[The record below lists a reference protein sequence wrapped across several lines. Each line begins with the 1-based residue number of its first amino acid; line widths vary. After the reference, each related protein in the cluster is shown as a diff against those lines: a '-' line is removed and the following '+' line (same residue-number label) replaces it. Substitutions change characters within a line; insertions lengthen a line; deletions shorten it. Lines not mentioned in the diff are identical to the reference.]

1 MLLLKKVQYPDG
13 QHMPSPEPKADMTPL
28 SRFRMGC
35 GPLRASGF
43 IFVVCC
49 AGFLALASCG
59 GGGGGSGGN
68 PGGGGGNNP
77 GGGGGNN
84 PGGGGGGNLGP
95 TAADFEADPEYHG
108 LRDASGDAENWALDA
123 TGAAAAYAR
132 IAPEGSSA
140 ADLAPGE
147 GVTIAVIDSGIDL
160 DHWEFVGADVTE
172 EIPTAF
178 GGNGDGPASG
188 STPYESSH
196 GTAVASIILAQRGS
210 SGGPLIDRNR
220 MGTKDSLD
228 HNFHGIAWR
237 AKMRFFS
244 ARLGVG
250 ILAPVGDIRAA
261 SPYDPLPVTT
271 LPPAPGLP
279 PPPSLKSEQARTDS
293 WIDTVLTNDPTARP
307 DIISISFGG
316 QGLAENYDLAEIR
329 RELVGEIAA
338 RAQAGRADKTLIVAA
353 AGNDHGH
360 QCTPGSANCIP
371 CSDTVR
377 RPPRCVMAGV
387 VQLGSKLDAT
397 SPAVDAA
404 LQVFFDELKSHVVAV
419 VATDRDGN
427 IATFS
432 NRCGIAA
439 KWCIAAPG
447 VDILVARFNPGM
459 LLGSLGDRSYLKIDG
474 TSFSAPYVAGG
485 LAVLMHYVEST
496 GSSMGNVEI
505 LMRLYSTADQ
515 SGAAAPDS
523 VAAGEQ
529 CPDHLNMEGTTTGE
543 CELSSIFGW
552 GRMDLDAATMP
563 LGVTTIALGDTLY
576 DLRVPAASSG
586 FRGGAAFG
594 NALTAGLRGRTITVF
609 DEFDFPFRVDLD
621 RFVAPAAMPA
631 MGYRLVRFLEPET
644 EFYETGG
651 GVRVAVKPGTAGG
664 LVDMPL
670 ASARLR
676 FGINHSSWEGPD
688 SAWAT
693 GHASLIPLSD
703 GGASLTFGNSA
714 LQFSAFAT
722 SPKFADAGQGPPQT
736 AGAMLSWNPANGPLG
751 FRVGALHEFG
761 SSLGMEATGAFG
773 DFASDLAFAGVGLR
787 AEAGGWEWS
796 AAAEL
801 GRSTPKASP
810 GSVQEVSG
818 LASSAFSVSGE
829 RSFKGG
835 GQLHLSAAW
844 PLRVERGRLQLKVA
858 TSRDKQRNVQH
869 ETVDTSLVPSGRQL
883 DLGAKWRQPVGVE
896 GGELRLGAALSLEP
910 GHEAGR
916 SPELAL
922 MAGYHFSF

>member
-1 MLLLKKVQYPDG
+1 M
-13 QHMPSPEPKADMTPL
+13 
-28 SRFRMGC
+28 
-35 GPLRASGF
+35 
-43 IFVVCC
+43 
-49 AGFLALASCG
+49 
-59 GGGGGSGGN
+59 
-68 PGGGGGNNP
+68 
-77 GGGGGNN
+77 
-84 PGGGGGGNLGP
+84 
-95 TAADFEADPEYHG
+95 
-108 LRDASGDAENWALDA
+108 
-123 TGAAAAYAR
+123 
-132 IAPEGSSA
+132 
-140 ADLAPGE
+140 
-147 GVTIAVIDSGIDL
+147 
-160 DHWEFVGADVTE
+160 
-172 EIPTAF
+172 
-178 GGNGDGPASG
+178 
-188 STPYESSH
+188 
-196 GTAVASIILAQRGS
+196 
-210 SGGPLIDRNR
+210 
-220 MGTKDSLD
+220 KDTRD

-237 AKMRFFS
+237 ARMRFFS
-244 ARLGVG
+244 ANVG
-250 ILAPVGDIRAA
+250 AILAPVGDIRAT
-261 SPYDPLPVTT
+261 SPYSPFSIDELE
-271 LPPAPGLP
+271 A
-279 PPPSLKSEQARTDS
+279 SQSQTDE
-293 WIDTVLTNDPTARP
+293 WIDTVLTDPTEEP

-316 QGLAENYDLAEIR
+316 PGLAENYDRTQITTALADDID
-329 RELVGEIAA
+329 L
-338 RAQAGRADKTLIVAA
+338 RAQTGKMDRDKTLIVIA
-353 AGNDHGH
+353 AGNDHNH
-360 QCTPGSANCIP
+360 QCTPGSASCGI
-371 CSDTVR
+371 DGR
-377 RPPRCVMAGV
+377 
-387 VQLGSKLDAT
+387 LDAT

-404 LQVFFDELKSHVVAV
+404 LQVFFDDLKSHVVAV
-419 VATDRDGN
+419 VATQRNGN
-427 IATFS
+427 IAIFS

-447 VDILVARFNPGM
+447 EDILVARFSPGM
-459 LLGSLGDRSYLKIDG
+459 LLGSLGDRSYLKVRG

-485 LAVLMHYVEST
+485 LALLMQRFPTV
-496 GSSMGNVEI
+496 GNHDI
-505 LMRLYSTADQ
+505 LMLLYRTADQ
-515 SGAAAPDS
+515 SGAAAPDDP
-523 VAAGEQ
+523 AATGGQ
-529 CPDHLNMEGTTTGE
+529 CPDHLDTDGDLDD
-543 CELSSIFGW
+543 CELSSVFGR
-552 GRMDLDAATMP
+552 GRMDLDAATRPDGPM
-563 LGVTTIALGDTLY
+563 TIALGDTLY

-594 NALTAGLRGRTITVF
+594 NALTAGLRGRAITVF

-631 MGYRLVRFLEPET
+631 IGYRLVRFLEPET

-651 GVRVAVKPGTAGG
+651 GVRVAVKPGTPGG

-714 LQFSAFAT
+714 LHFSAFAT

-761 SSLGMEATGAFG
+761 GSLGMEATGAFG
-773 DFASDLAFAGVGLR
+773 EFASDLAFAGVGLR

-801 GRSTPKASP
+801 GRSTPQASP

>member
-1 MLLLKKVQYPDG
+1 
-13 QHMPSPEPKADMTPL
+13 
-28 SRFRMGC
+28 
-35 GPLRASGF
+35 
-43 IFVVCC
+43 
-49 AGFLALASCG
+49 
-59 GGGGGSGGN
+59 
-68 PGGGGGNNP
+68 
-77 GGGGGNN
+77 
-84 PGGGGGGNLGP
+84 
-95 TAADFEADPEYHG
+95 
-108 LRDASGDAENWALDA
+108 
-123 TGAAAAYAR
+123 
-132 IAPEGSSA
+132 
-140 ADLAPGE
+140 
-147 GVTIAVIDSGIDL
+147 
-160 DHWEFVGADVTE
+160 
-172 EIPTAF
+172 
-178 GGNGDGPASG
+178 
-188 STPYESSH
+188 
-196 GTAVASIILAQRGS
+196 
-210 SGGPLIDRNR
+210 

-237 AKMRFFS
+237 ARMRFFS
-244 ARLGVG
+244 AYLGEG
-250 ILAPVGDIRAA
+250 ILAPVGDIRAT
-261 SPYDPLPVTT
+261 SPYDPFSIPDLEGAQNE
-271 LPPAPGLP
+271 LD
-279 PPPSLKSEQARTDS
+279 E
-293 WIDTVLTNDPTARP
+293 WINTVLTDPTAEP
-307 DIISISFGG
+307 DILSISFGG
-316 QGLAENYDLAEIR
+316 QGLAENYDRTQITTTLADDID
-329 RELVGEIAA
+329 L
-338 RAQAGRADKTLIVAA
+338 RAQTGKMDRDKTLIVIA
-353 AGNDHGH
+353 AGNDHDH
-360 QCTPGSANCIP
+360 QCTLRSDNCI
-371 CSDTVR
+371 DGGLR
-377 RPPRCVMAGV
+377 G
-387 VQLGSKLDAT
+387 GILDAT

-404 LQVFFDELKSHVVAV
+404 LQVFFDELRSHVVAV
-419 VATDRDGN
+419 VATDRNGN

-447 VDILVARFNPGM
+447 VDILVARFSPGM
-459 LLGSLGDRSYLKIDG
+459 LLGSLGDRSYLQIDG

-485 LAVLMHYVEST
+485 LALLMQRFPT
-496 GSSMGNVEI
+496 LGNDEI
-505 LMRLYSTADQ
+505 LIRLYETADQ
-515 SGAAAPDS
+515 SGAAAPDDP
-523 VAAGEQ
+523 ADTGGQ
-529 CPDHLNMEGTTTGE
+529 CPEHLDTNANRDN

-552 GRMDLDAATMP
+552 GRMDLDAATVP

-576 DLRVPAASSG
+576 DLRVLAASSG

-609 DEFDFPFRVDLD
+609 DELDAPFRVDLD

-631 MGYRLVRFLEPET
+631 IGYRLVRFLEPET

-651 GVRVAVKPGTAGG
+651 GVRVAVKPGTPGG

-693 GHASLIPLSD
+693 GHASLIPLAD

-722 SPKFADAGQGPPQT
+722 SPKFTDAGQGPPQT

-761 SSLGMEATGAFG
+761 GSLGMEATGAFG
-773 DFASDLAFAGVGLR
+773 EFASDLAFAGVGLR

-858 TSRDKQRNVQH
+858 TSRDKERNVQH

-883 DLGAKWRQPVGVE
+883 DLGAKWRQPAGVE
-896 GGELRLGAALSLEP
+896 GGELRLGAVLSLEP

>member
-1 MLLLKKVQYPDG
+1 
-13 QHMPSPEPKADMTPL
+13 
-28 SRFRMGC
+28 
-35 GPLRASGF
+35 
-43 IFVVCC
+43 
-49 AGFLALASCG
+49 
-59 GGGGGSGGN
+59 
-68 PGGGGGNNP
+68 
-77 GGGGGNN
+77 
-84 PGGGGGGNLGP
+84 
-95 TAADFEADPEYHG
+95 
-108 LRDASGDAENWALDA
+108 
-123 TGAAAAYAR
+123 
-132 IAPEGSSA
+132 
-140 ADLAPGE
+140 
-147 GVTIAVIDSGIDL
+147 
-160 DHWEFVGADVTE
+160 
-172 EIPTAF
+172 
-178 GGNGDGPASG
+178 
-188 STPYESSH
+188 
-196 GTAVASIILAQRGS
+196 
-210 SGGPLIDRNR
+210 
-220 MGTKDSLD
+220 
-228 HNFHGIAWR
+228 
-237 AKMRFFS
+237 MRFFS
-244 ARLGVG
+244 GPVGG
-250 ILAPVGDIRAA
+250 ILAPVGDIRATA
-261 SPYDPLPVTT
+261 PYRPFSIAQLRGSQSD
-271 LPPAPGLP
+271 
-279 PPPSLKSEQARTDS
+279 TDN
-293 WIDTVLTNDPTARP
+293 WIHTVLTNDPTARP

-316 QGLAENYDLAEIR
+316 SGLAENYDRAQITTTLADVID
-329 RELVGEIAA
+329 L
-338 RAQAGRADKTLIVAA
+338 RAQAGRPDRDKTLIVIA
-353 AGNDHGH
+353 AGNDHRH
-360 QCTPGSANCIP
+360 QCTPGSASCEGGILN
-371 CSDTVR
+371 
-377 RPPRCVMAGV
+377 A
-387 VQLGSKLDAT
+387 A
-397 SPAVDAA
+397 SPAVDSA

-419 VATDRDGN
+419 VATDRNGN
-427 IATFS
+427 IDTRS

-447 VDILVARFNPGM
+447 VDILVARFSPGDNFFTPD
-459 LLGSLGDRSYLKIDG
+459 DRSYAKSSG

-485 LAVLMHYVEST
+485 LALLMQRFPT
-496 GSSMGNVEI
+496 LGNHEI
-505 LMRLYSTADQ
+505 LIRLYETADQ

-523 VAAGEQ
+523 GHTGE
-529 CPDHLNMEGTTTGE
+529 CPAHLNLNTDLDD
-543 CELSSIFGW
+543 CELSSVFGR
-552 GRMDLDAATMP
+552 GRMDLDAATRPDGPM
-563 LGVTTIALGDTLY
+563 TIALGDTLY

-609 DEFDFPFRVDLD
+609 DELDAPFRVDLD

-631 MGYRLVRFLEPET
+631 IGHRLVRFLEPET

-651 GVRVAVKPGTAGG
+651 GVRVAVKPGTPGG

-693 GHASLIPLSD
+693 GHASLIPLAD

-722 SPKFADAGQGPPQT
+722 SPKFTDAGQGPPQT
-736 AGAMLSWNPANGPLG
+736 AGAMLSWNPVNGPLG

-761 SSLGMEATGAFG
+761 GSLGMEATGAFG
-773 DFASDLAFAGVGLR
+773 ELASDLAFAGVGLR

-883 DLGAKWRQPVGVE
+883 DLGAKWRQPAGVE
-896 GGELRLGAALSLEP
+896 GGELRLGAVLSLEP